1 MRGVHGEK
9 LVALLDNEK
18 LPQVDI
24 SRVHETIATY
34 DRWIS
39 DLNNV
44 KKYKREIEFVKK
56 QLESYQYGYEE
67 ESEIYQENKLK
78 NQIELYQNFIEDL
91 EKLD

>member
-24 SRVHETIATY
+24 SRVHEAIATY

-44 KKYKREIEFVKK
+44 KKIQKR
-56 QLESYQYGYEE
+56 
-67 ESEIYQENKLK
+67 
-78 NQIELYQNFIEDL
+78 D
-91 EKLD
+91 